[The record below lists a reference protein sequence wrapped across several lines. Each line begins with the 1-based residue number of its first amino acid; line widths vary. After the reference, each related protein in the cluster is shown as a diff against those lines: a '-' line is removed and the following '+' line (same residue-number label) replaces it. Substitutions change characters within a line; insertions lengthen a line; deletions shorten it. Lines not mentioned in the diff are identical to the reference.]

1 MKYAELMQDSFRIYA
16 GFMQNIMQ
24 NLCKMNEK
32 YMQFKYSVY
41 ATYGD
46 YADWGATTVLD
57 SVQSIC
63 KINAESV

>member
-46 YADWGATTVLD
+46 YAD
-57 SVQSIC
+57 
-63 KINAESV
+63 